1 MKIAFY
7 APSWPPG
14 CVANG
19 IVTYLSQLV
28 PSLRRLG
35 HEVFVLTPL
44 KATECDDPYTID
56 LQSFAAARTVWGRAR
71 YILAPETAQFSA
83 ASSAIACA
91 VINLVEEKKLD
102 VLEMEESFGWIYEI
116 SRLELLPVVVRLH
129 GPWFLNGRLN
139 DFGET
144 IPLTSRREV
153 REGKGIEHA
162 HFVSVPSENVLR
174 AVKNHYRLKLTASR
188 VISNPINAVVEAEA
202 WNIST
207 CNNDR
212 LLFVGRFD
220 RAKGGDV
227 VLRAFAELAMSNPSL
242 KLTFVGPDIG
252 IKEVDGKVAF
262 FEQFVRSNLPERCW
276 SRIEF
281 CGQKNPLDV
290 MPLRA
295 RHFATIIASQQENAP
310 YSVLEA
316 MAHGCPVVA
325 TAVGGIPEL
334 IKDERNGLLV
344 PSQDVK
350 AMAAACQKL
359 LDNKA
364 LAARIAR
371 QAWQDCRE
379 FHGSEI
385 IAEQTIAA
393 YQDAIHAFKFYNA
406 A

>member
-1 MKIAFY
+1 MKIGFF

-28 PSLRRLG
+28 PALRRLG
-35 HEVFVLTPL
+35 HEVFVLTPF
-44 KATECDDPYTID
+44 KATECDDPHTID
-56 LQSFAAARTVWGRAR
+56 LQGFASTRTFWDRAMYR
-71 YILAPETAQFSA
+71 LTPEAAQFSA
-83 ASSAIACA
+83 SSSAIACA
-91 VINLVEEKKLD
+91 VIKLAEEKELD
-102 VLEMEESFGWIYEI
+102 VLEMEESFGWSYEI
-116 SRLELLPVVVRLH
+116 SSLKLLPVVVRLH
-129 GPWFLNGRLN
+129 GPWFLSGKFN
-139 DFGET
+139 DCGQT
-144 IPLTSRREV
+144 MSPARRREV
-153 REGKGIEHA
+153 REGRGIQHA
-162 HFVSVPSENVLR
+162 HCVSAPSANVLQ
-174 AVKNHYRLKLTASR
+174 AVKDHYCLKLPASK

-202 WNIST
+202 WNIDT

-220 RAKGGDV
+220 RAKGGDL
-227 VLRAFAELAMSNPSL
+227 VLRAFAELAMSKLNL
-242 KLTFVGPDIG
+242 RLTFVGPDMG
-252 IKEVDGKVAF
+252 IKEVDGKMSF
-262 FEQFVRSNLPERCW
+262 FEQFVRGNLPERCW

-281 CGQKNPLDV
+281 CGQKDPLDV

-334 IKDERNGLLV
+334 IKDGRNGLLV
-344 PSQDVK
+344 PSQDAK
-350 AMAAACQKL
+350 AMTAACQKL

-364 LAARIAR
+364 LAIRLAH

-379 FHGSEI
+379 LHAPVN
-385 IAEQTIAA
+385 IAKQTIAV
-393 YQDAIHAFKFYNA
+393 YQDAIKAFKLCNVA
-406 A
+406 